1 MIVFCNSYGHSI
13 SEAAVDE
20 LNQEQRDALAAEGD
34 VLVVACPGSGKTH
47 TLIHKIAA
55 ELSQVT
61 SHREFVVALTYTHV
75 AAEEIRDRVEAMG
88 VDTSQ
93 LWIGTIHSFCLTWIL
108 RPYAIYHEDLQ
119 DGFSV
124 VDTFESEE
132 LLEEIAK
139 RHPPLKSQ
147 FECKYYATEQGF
159 SPDKST
165 PSGNIKAVE
174 SSIAEYHARLLEQ
187 KKIDFEMMLKFAH
200 DLIAEHR
207 PIAKRLSQLFRII
220 AIDEYQDTR
229 DIQYSIVSRVL
240 RQAGSNTKLFIVG
253 DPNQAIFGSL
263 GGVAKTADEL
273 NALTGRQ
280 VKQLS
285 LQSNYRSSQH
295 IVDYFSHFAVAPLQ
309 IQATGQHQGWHG
321 DLVHDTTIDKS
332 GLVQGIAKLIR
343 HNVEVLG
350 ISPEQICIV
359 APWWIHLASITRS
372 LVRALPEYD
381 FNGPGLSP
389 FGQNRDNFWY
399 KVARIALTDSAP
411 DLFRRKV
418 RWARE
423 VLDELARAGHVHDLS
438 PRELLKITNGIQLR
452 ATRGTEY
459 LADYFEEF
467 AKSFDLIL
475 RPDSEL
481 SIQRQGFFDRMT
493 NRIARIRRDE
503 GIDGDDLE
511 TFRAVFRPRTGIVI
525 STIHGVKGAEFDSV
539 IAFGLLEG
547 LVPHFSE
554 PAHEKLDTAKKL
566 MFVIG
571 SRARMNLYLI
581 SETGRGHPR
590 YPKYQSDVLKPLAT
604 YDYSSRSI
612 IDP

>member
-1 MIVFCNSYGHSI
+1 M
-13 SEAAVDE
+13 DK
-20 LNQEQRDALAAEGD
+20 LNQEQREALAAEGD

-61 SHREFVVALTYTHV
+61 SHREFVVALTYTHI
-75 AAEEIRDRVEAMG
+75 AAEEIRDRIEAMG
-88 VDTSQ
+88 VDISQ
-93 LWIGTIHSFCLTWIL
+93 LWVGTIHSFCFTWIL
-108 RPYAIYHEDLQ
+108 RPYSIYHENLR

-132 LLEEIAK
+132 LLKEIAK
-139 RHPPLKSQ
+139 RHPPLRSQ
-147 FECKYYATEQGF
+147 YDCKYHATDRGF
-159 SPDKST
+159 SPDRGI
-165 PSGNIKAVE
+165 PSANIIAVQ
-174 SSIAEYHARLLEQ
+174 SSIAEYHERLLEQ

-200 DLIAEHR
+200 DLIIEHR
-207 PIAKRLSQLFRII
+207 PIAKRLSKLFRVI

-229 DIQYSIVSRVL
+229 DIQYSIISRII
-240 RQAGSNTKLFIVG
+240 REKECKTKLFIVG

-263 GGVAKTADEL
+263 GGVARTADEIS
-273 NALTGRQ
+273 ALIGRP
-280 VKQLS
+280 VKQLT
-285 LQSNYRSSQH
+285 LKNNYRSSQH
-295 IVDYFSHFAVAPLQ
+295 IVDYFSHFAVNPLQ
-309 IQATGQHQGWHG
+309 IQATGQHRERHG

-332 GLVQGIAKLIR
+332 GLVQAISQLIR

-350 ISPEQICIV
+350 IPPEQICIV

-372 LVRALPEYD
+372 LVQALPEYD

-389 FGQNRDNFWY
+389 FAENRDNFWY
-399 KVARIALTDSAP
+399 KVARLALTDSAP
-411 DLFRRKV
+411 DLFRQRI

-423 VLDELARAGHVHDLS
+423 VLDELAKAGHVHDLS
-438 PRELLKITNGIQLR
+438 PRDFLKVTNGIQVR
-452 ATRGTEY
+452 ASRGTEY
-459 LADYFEEF
+459 LAEYFDNLSR
-467 AKSFDLIL
+467 SFNLAI

-481 SIQRQGFFDRMT
+481 SIQRQGFFDRT
-493 NRIARIRRDE
+493 SNRIARIHKE
-503 GIDGDDLE
+503 ESINVDDIE

-547 LVPHFSE
+547 LVPHFGE
-554 PAHEKLDTAKKL
+554 PAHKKLDSAKKL

-571 SRARMNLYLI
+571 SRARLNLYLI
-581 SETGRGHPR
+581 SETGRGRPGYPR
-590 YPKYQSDVLKPLAT
+590 YQSNVLRSLAT

-612 IDP
+612 VDPSLR